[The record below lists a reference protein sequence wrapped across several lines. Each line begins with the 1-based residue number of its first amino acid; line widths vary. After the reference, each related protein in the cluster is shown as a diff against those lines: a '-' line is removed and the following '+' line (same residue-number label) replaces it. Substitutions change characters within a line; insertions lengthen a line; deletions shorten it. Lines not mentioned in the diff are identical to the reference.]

1 MGCAA
6 APRDMHCAL
15 GEGQEHMAITIHRDP
30 QLHKCLTKLRRAGGR
45 ALLAAEQVET
55 ILARLAAH
63 EGKHPD
69 AVHKRT
75 RHGEAR
81 IEKCRKFDLVGG
93 YRLVYI
99 REGRQYYFLFA
110 GTHDDCDHWLTHHR
124 DLTLDMPGAPTAA
137 EAKSTAVG
145 TPAAEPAVP
154 PGDLDYDDIILKDI
168 DEKIL
173 RRVFSGLCGT

>member
-1 MGCAA
+1 
-6 APRDMHCAL
+6 
-15 GEGQEHMAITIHRDP
+15 MAVVIHRDP

-81 IEKCRKFDLVGG
+81 IEKCQKFDLVGG

-99 REGRQYYFLFA
+99 REAQQFYFLFA
-110 GTHDDCDHWLTHHR
+110 GTHDDCDRWLTHHR
-124 DLTLDMPGAPTAA
+124 DLTLEMPEAPTTA
-137 EAKSTAVG
+137 EATPMAAVA
-145 TPAAEPAVP
+145 PAAEPAVP
-154 PGDLDYDDIILKDI
+154 SDNLDYDDIVLKDI
-168 DEKIL
+168 DEKVL
-173 RRVFSGLCGT
+173 RRVFRGLCGT

>member
-1 MGCAA
+1 
-6 APRDMHCAL
+6 
-15 GEGQEHMAITIHRDP
+15 MAVVIHRDP

-81 IEKCRKFDLVGG
+81 IEKCKKFDLVGG

-99 REGRQYYFLFA
+99 YEAQQYYFLFA
-110 GTHDDCDHWLTHHR
+110 GTHDDCDRWLTHHR
-124 DLTLDMPGAPTAA
+124 DLTLEMPEAPT
-137 EAKSTAVG
+137 TAG
-145 TPAAEPAVP
+145 ATPKADVTQAAEPAVP
-154 PGDLDYDDIILKDI
+154 QDDLDYDDIVLKDI

-173 RRVFSGLCGT
+173 RRVFRGLCGA

>member
-1 MGCAA
+1 
-6 APRDMHCAL
+6 
-15 GEGQEHMAITIHRDP
+15 MAVVIHRDP
-30 QLHKCLTKLRRAGGR
+30 QLQKCLTKLRRAGGR

-63 EGKHPD
+63 EGRHPD
-69 AVHKRT
+69 TVYKRT

-81 IEKCRKFDLVGG
+81 IEKCKKFDLVGG

-99 REGRQYYFLFA
+99 REAQQYYFLFA

-124 DLTLDMPGAPTAA
+124 DLSLEMPEAPTTAG
-137 EAKSTAVG
+137 AKSTVAM
-145 TPAAEPAVP
+145 TPAAEHAVP
-154 PGDLDYDDIILKDI
+154 PGDLELDYDDVILKDI

-173 RRVFSGLCGT
+173 RRVFCGLCGA

>member
-1 MGCAA
+1 MAA
-6 APRDMHCAL
+6 V
-15 GEGQEHMAITIHRDP
+15 IHRDP

-81 IEKCRKFDLVGG
+81 IEKCKKFDLVGG

-99 REGRQYYFLFA
+99 REAQQFYFLFV
-110 GTHDDCDHWLTHHR
+110 GTHDDCDHWLTHNR
-124 DLTLDMPGAPTAA
+124 DLTVEMPGVPTLAEATPTAV
-137 EAKSTAVG
+137 E

>member
-1 MGCAA
+1 
-6 APRDMHCAL
+6 
-15 GEGQEHMAITIHRDP
+15 MAVVIHRDP

-81 IEKCRKFDLVGG
+81 IEKCKKFDLVGG

-99 REGRQYYFLFA
+99 REAQQFYFLFA

-124 DLTLDMPGAPTAA
+124 ELTLEMPDAPTTAEAQPTAA
-137 EAKSTAVG
+137 EA
-145 TPAAEPAVP
+145 PAAEYAVP
-154 PGDLDYDDIILKDI
+154 SDDLDYDDIILKDI